1 MSITPTPTRNP
12 FTVENAMTTPT
23 ATNIS
28 NGSQRR
34 TLASQLDRLD
44 TILDALSDGL
54 HQAVTSAVQDAV
66 ERAVREA
73 LQQTI
78 QGLVSEVLTN
88 PDALALLRATLAP
101 EPAPAPPPPTPHP
114 AQPQARGTSF
124 LSRAW
129 GWACKGLNRAREACA
144 FLGRQAV
151 RLAQGACTLGRVLG
165 SVARAHGK
173 QLLAAGGVA
182 ALIAVL
188 AYCAGPTLNALA
200 AGVGGFATALLLQVR
215 TSLGRFLSRTSASA

>member
-101 EPAPAPPPPTPHP
+101 
-114 AQPQARGTSF
+114 
-124 LSRAW
+124 
-129 GWACKGLNRAREACA
+129 
-144 FLGRQAV
+144 
-151 RLAQGACTLGRVLG
+151 
-165 SVARAHGK
+165 
-173 QLLAAGGVA
+173 
-182 ALIAVL
+182 
-188 AYCAGPTLNALA
+188 
-200 AGVGGFATALLLQVR
+200 
-215 TSLGRFLSRTSASA
+215 